1 MSEETKVEQQS
12 SLYKQDLFKDDME
25 LINEELNNLDELYN
39 ELKTHFDGVKNS
51 QSRGSLSF
59 IKDQTSNLI
68 SIKTTKLNYI
78 KQRADLKKNI
88 TDFAFKERSLSVK
101 QESSDVDTITA
112 EIVKKLT
119 SEFKYVS
126 DQNDQSNNEENDIDQ
141 ILDNELDD
149 EDIGTIVENSTS
161 IETINVDIEY
171 RNETTP
177 IQETIDEDIDIQTN
191 LDENTE
197 EIEDNTIDAVDLDTG
212 LFYRL
217 DKDSF
222 EIVEELG
229 FIEKIVDDTEIDDE
243 SYAIGESGTIYL
255 AITLDDEDE

>member
-1 MSEETKVEQQS
+1 MSEETKVKQES
-12 SLYKQDLFKDDME
+12 SLYKTDLFQEDMN
-25 LINEELNNLDELYN
+25 LINEEINNLDELYN

-51 QSRGSLSF
+51 QSRGSLTF

-78 KQRADLKKNI
+78 KQRADLKKNV
-88 TDFAFKERSLSVK
+88 TDFAFKEKSLSVK
-101 QESSDVDTITA
+101 QDSSDVDTITA

-126 DQNDQSNNEENDIDQ
+126 DQNDQSDNEENDIDQ
-141 ILDNELDD
+141 ILDSELDN

-161 IETINVDIEY
+161 IETIDIEY
-171 RNETTP
+171 GDETTQ

-212 LFYRL
+212 LFYKL
-217 DKDSF
+217 DKDTF
-222 EIVEELG
+222 DIVEELD
-229 FIEKIVDDTEIDDE
+229 FIEKIIDDME
-243 SYAIGESGTIYL
+243 IEGDSYAIGESGNIYL